1 MKEFK
6 FNKDVSDKYIP
17 KTLYKAGSVHTF
29 EDKRAE
35 ELLKAGVG
43 EIVGKIEKVQQM
55 TSQVEELK
63 AKEVIV
69 ETAEADKSKVEVAAP
84 KRKRATKAK

>member
-17 KTLYKAGSVHTF
+17 KTIYKKGSVHTF
-29 EDKRAE
+29 EDARAE

-43 EIVGKIEKVQQM
+43 EIVGKLEEVQHM
-55 TSQVEELK
+55 TSQVEEIK
-63 AKEVIV
+63 SKEVIV
-69 ETAEADKSKVEVAAP
+69 ETADVNKTNVEVAAP

>member
-6 FNKDVSDKYIP
+6 FSKDVSDKYIP
-17 KTLYKAGSVHTF
+17 KTIYKAGSVYTF
-29 EDKRAE
+29 EDARAE

-43 EIVGKIEKVQQM
+43 EIVGKIKEETKVN
-55 TSQVEELK
+55 
-63 AKEVIV
+63 EVII
-69 ETAEADKSKVEVAAP
+69 ETAEANKTNVEVAAP

>member
-17 KTLYKAGSVHTF
+17 KTIYKKGSVHTF

-43 EIVGKIEKVQQM
+43 EIVGK
-55 TSQVEELK
+55 VEEVK
-63 AKEVIV
+63 EVKEIEVAKEVVIETADVNKDKV
-69 ETAEADKSKVEVAAP
+69 ETAAP
-84 KRKRATKAK
+84 KRKRTTKAK